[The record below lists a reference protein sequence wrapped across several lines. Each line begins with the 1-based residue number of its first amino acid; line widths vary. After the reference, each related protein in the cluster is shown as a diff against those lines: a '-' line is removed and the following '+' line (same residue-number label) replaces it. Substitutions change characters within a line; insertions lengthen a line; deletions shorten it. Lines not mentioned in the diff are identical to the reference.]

1 MTEWFHNLLYS
12 QNEDSCEAESIH
24 YATLEQDAPRGPT
37 GLCITPN
44 LIGTCNPDF
53 NPYARGI
60 ISGLS
65 PNTTRSQI
73 YKGILE
79 GLACELSQMTDILTG
94 AVGDF
99 RDVYVTGGGS
109 RSALGLQLRAALS
122 GRRLHGMECSE
133 AVCLGGAIL
142 AGVACGEYRTLREA
156 VDLVVREVSVVL
168 PDAKIAAAYAQQ
180 VKQYRRVSS
189 ALSGN

>member
-1 MTEWFHNLLYS
+1 P
-12 QNEDSCEAESIH
+12 C
-24 YATLEQDAPRGPT
+24 GPT

-53 NPYARGI
+53 NPHARGI

-65 PNTTRSQI
+65 PNSNRSQI

-79 GLACELSQMTDILTG
+79 GLACELSQMTDILTD
-94 AVGDF
+94 AVGNF

-122 GRRLHGMECSE
+122 GRRLHRMECPE

-156 VDLVVREVSVVL
+156 VDLVVRDVSVVL
-168 PDAKIAAAYAQQ
+168 PDPEIAVAYAQQ
-180 VKQYRRVSS
+180 VKQYRRLSS
-189 ALSGN
+189 AINGN